1 MPTGRWERWPAR
13 PSVVLAVVAA
23 LSLLAA
29 LLLRGGTAEE
39 DTTATPAPTT
49 SPSDRLDVEPGVVA
63 AALDRVEQIDQPL
76 TLWMQL
82 ADCESGEWDADADP
96 LPGSADW
103 TYGADDD
110 TRFEGGLHFEP
121 STWDAF
127 RDPGMAA
134 NAGEAAPVAQVV
146 VAERVLD
153 EQGWTAWPVCSRKIG
168 AR

>member
-23 LSLLAA
+23 VSLAAA
-29 LLLRGGTAEE
+29 LLLPRGPSDE
-39 DTTATPAPTT
+39 DTTATPTPTH
-49 SPSDRLDVEPGVVA
+49 SDDLDVEPGVVA

-76 TLWMQL
+76 TVWLQL

-96 LPGSADW
+96 LPGSANW
-103 TYGADDD
+103 NYGADDD

-121 STWDAF
+121 STWDTF
-127 RDPGMAA
+127 RDPGMAD
-134 NAGEAAPVAQVV
+134 NAGDAAPLAQMV
-146 VAERVLD
+146 VAERVLE
-153 EQGWTAWPVCSRKIG
+153 EQGWGAWPVCSRKVG